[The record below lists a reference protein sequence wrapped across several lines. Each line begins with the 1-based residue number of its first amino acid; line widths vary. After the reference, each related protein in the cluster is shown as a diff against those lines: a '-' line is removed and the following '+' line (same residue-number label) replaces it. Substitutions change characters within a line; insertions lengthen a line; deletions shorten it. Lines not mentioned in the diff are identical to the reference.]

1 MNLERL
7 KPEATPE
14 QRLVV
19 RNKLR
24 VLLAAIGTLAAVVG
38 IGIAVNGL
46 LEFNEK
52 KVIVGACV
60 IVFSTVMYIVMLSR
74 AS

>member
-1 MNLERL
+1 MKLRHWKSAAGLDERM
-7 KPEATPE
+7 
-14 QRLVV
+14 QV

-24 VLLAAIGTLAAVVG
+24 VLVAAIGTLAAVFG

-46 LEFNEK
+46 IEFNSS

-60 IVFSTVMYIVMLSR
+60 IAVSTVTYIVMLTR